1 MITLVIDRTYKM
13 KNNIIIKTLITST
26 IVSSIFWGAQAFAEG
41 EPLTNLEVKGEITF
55 FTNRTDLVEAGVYDR
70 YTNEFRKMYP
80 GVTSVKVIGFA
91 DYQGGV
97 RPRMNTG
104 DYGDVVLILPS
115 VPSEQY
121 GNFYEPLD
129 MYNPDE
135 IYFHDAWSNEGKMYG
150 VSMGNVVEGLV
161 YNKDVLAEAGV
172 KTPLK
177 TTSELYAASEKI
189 ANLNKIPFYV
199 NFGAQWPLQQWDK
212 YPIVL
217 EGNSG
222 VYEKMLTQDK
232 AFFGDT
238 AYHKSL
244 SLLKTLIDK
253 GWTEKDLITNSWEE
267 SKSILA
273 EGNAGMFY
281 LGNWFIPQVIDRG
294 ISSEKIGFM
303 PIPAGESGELRAQM
317 NHDWGY
323 AVSKHS
329 KSKPAA
335 KAYIKFILE
344 KSDFD
349 ELAGFIPT
357 IKAKESTL
365 PQLNE
370 FMSYNPEIIQTP
382 TNSSTF
388 IEVTNR
394 SQIDFYSG
402 GYIQDVMTA
411 PDFDNALK
419 KLDGRWNRAKK
430 RVIK

>member
-1 MITLVIDRTYKM
+1 M
-13 KNNIIIKTLITST
+13 KNKIITKTLLASAIASG
-26 IVSSIFWGAQAFAEG
+26 VLVGAQAFAEG
-41 EPLTNLEVKGEITF
+41 NPLTNLEIKGEITF

-70 YTNEFRKMYP
+70 YTKEFRKMHP

-91 DYQGGV
+91 DYKGGL

-129 MYNPDE
+129 MYGPDE
-135 IYFHDAWSNEGKMYG
+135 VYFHDAWSNDGKNYG
-150 VSMGNVVEGLV
+150 VSMGNSVEGLV

-172 KTPLK
+172 EVPLK
-177 TTSELYAASEKI
+177 TLSELYAASEKI
-189 ANLNKIPFYV
+189 AALDKIPFYV

-212 YPIVL
+212 YPIVA
-217 EGNSG
+217 EGNG
-222 VYEKMLTQDK
+222 EVYEKMLTQDK
-232 AFFGDT
+232 AFSGDT
-238 AYHKSL
+238 AYHESL
-244 SLLKTLIDK
+244 SLLKTLIEK

-267 SKSILA
+267 SKSLLA
-273 EGNAGMFY
+273 EGDAGMFY

-294 ISSEKIGFM
+294 IQSEKIGFM

-329 KSKPAA
+329 KNKPAA
-335 KAYIKFILE
+335 KAYIEFLLE
-344 KSDFD
+344 ESDFD
-349 ELAGFIPT
+349 EVAGFIPT
-357 IKAKESTL
+357 IKAKEPTL

-370 FMSYNPEIIQTP
+370 FMSYNPKVIQTP

-402 GYIQDVMTA
+402 GYVQDVMTA
-411 PDFDNALK
+411 SNFDEALE

-430 RVIK
+430 RVMK